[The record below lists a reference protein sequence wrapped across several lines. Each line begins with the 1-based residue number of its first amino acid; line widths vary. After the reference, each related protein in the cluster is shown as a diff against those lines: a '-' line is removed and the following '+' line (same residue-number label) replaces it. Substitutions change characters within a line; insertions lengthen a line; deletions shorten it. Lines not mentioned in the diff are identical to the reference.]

1 MVVTLTTRGDK
12 HARLVE
18 AAGAVFAEKG
28 YASTRVAD
36 IAERAGVGKGTV
48 YEYFSSKEELLFAVF
63 ESINADI
70 STRMNEALTAGDS
83 TKEQLHNLL
92 RLGAEVIAEQVDL
105 QPVILDFWAASRG
118 KGFENTYRN
127 AVVASYTFFRGL
139 VSDFI
144 RDGQRAVRRDGLVLE
159 FEASVDAEALAATVV
174 AAVDGLGIQ
183 LYFDRSLDPHRIT
196 EALGRMLYENLTSE
210 AR

>member
-1 MVVTLTTRGDK
+1 MISTVTSRGDK
-12 HARLVE
+12 RPRLVT
-18 AAGAVFAEKG
+18 AATAVFAEKG

-70 STRMNEALTAGDS
+70 SSRMNDALAAGGS
-83 TKEQLHNLL
+83 SEEQLHNLL
-92 RLGAEVIAEQVDL
+92 RLGAEVISEQVDL

-118 KGFENTYRN
+118 KDFEETYRR
-127 AVVASYTFFRGL
+127 AVVASYSLFRNL

-144 RDGQRAVRRDGLVLE
+144 REEQNRGG
-159 FEASVDAEALAATVV
+159 FKTSVDAESLAAVVV
-174 AAVDGLGIQ
+174 ATVDGLGIQ
-183 LYFDRSLDPHRIT
+183 LFFDRSINPNRIT
-196 EALGRMLYENLTSE
+196 EAFASLLYESLTTE
-210 AR
+210 TP

>member
-1 MVVTLTTRGDK
+1 MKPTTNDRGDK
-12 HARLVE
+12 RPRLVR
-18 AAGAVFAEKG
+18 AATEIFAERG

-63 ESINADI
+63 ESINEEI
-70 STRMNEALTAGDS
+70 SARVKQALSEDGS
-83 TKEQLHNLL
+83 PRERLL
-92 RLGAEVIAEQVDL
+92 ALLGLGADVVAEQVEL

-118 KGFENTYRN
+118 KAFEASYRE
-127 AVVASYTFFRGL
+127 AVVASYQLFRGMI
-139 VSDFI
+139 SDFI
-144 RDGQRAVRRDGLVLE
+144 RGGQQGGEFRADI
-159 FEASVDAEALAATVV
+159 DAEALATTVV

-183 LYFDRSLDPHRIT
+183 LFFDSSIDPHHVA
-196 EALGRMLYENLTSE
+196 ESFAHLLYEFLTME

>member
-1 MVVTLTTRGDK
+1 MISTVTTRGDK
-12 HARLVE
+12 RLRLVT
-18 AAGAVFAEKG
+18 AATAVFAERG

-70 STRMNEALTAGDS
+70 SSRMNGALAAGGS
-83 TKEQLHNLL
+83 SEEQLLNLL
-92 RLGAEVIAEQVDL
+92 HLGAEVISEQVDL

-118 KGFENTYRN
+118 KDFEETYRR
-127 AVVASYTFFRGL
+127 AVVASYSLFRNL

-144 RDGQRAVRRDGLVLE
+144 REEQDRGG
-159 FEASVDAEALAATVV
+159 FKTSVDADALAAVVV
-174 AAVDGLGIQ
+174 ATVDGLGIQ
-183 LYFDRSLDPHRIT
+183 LSFDRSIDPHRIT
-196 EALGRMLYENLTSE
+196 EAFGRLLYESLTTESS
-210 AR
+210 

>member
-1 MVVTLTTRGDK
+1 VT
-12 HARLVE
+12 
-18 AAGAVFAEKG
+18 AATAVFAERG

-70 STRMNEALTAGDS
+70 SSRMNGALAAGGS
-83 TKEQLHNLL
+83 SEEQLLNLL
-92 RLGAEVIAEQVDL
+92 RLGAEVISEQVDL

-118 KGFENTYRN
+118 KDFEETYRR
-127 AVVASYTFFRGL
+127 AVVASYSLFRNLVSYSLFRNL

-144 RDGQRAVRRDGLVLE
+144 REEQNRGG
-159 FEASVDAEALAATVV
+159 FKTSVDAEALAAVVV
-174 AAVDGLGIQ
+174 ATVDGLGIQ
-183 LYFDRSLDPHRIT
+183 LSFDRSIDPHRIT
-196 EALGRMLYENLTSE
+196 EAFGRLLYESLTTESS
-210 AR
+210 